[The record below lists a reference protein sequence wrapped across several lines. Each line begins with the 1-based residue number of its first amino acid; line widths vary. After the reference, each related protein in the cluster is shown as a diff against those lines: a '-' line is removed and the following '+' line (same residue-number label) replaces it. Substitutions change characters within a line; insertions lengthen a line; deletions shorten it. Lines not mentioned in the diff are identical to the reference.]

1 MIAVFLPQEKAQSI
15 QMVAATAIQ
24 IDRFIKQVSS
34 EYSETGETTERKNSF
49 AILGSNSFEI

>member
-34 EYSETGETTERKNSF
+34 EYSETTERKISF
-49 AILGSNSFEI
+49 AILGSNNFEI